1 MVNKHKYGGKEARS
15 DKGPLWRFNEVETG
29 SFNAPEAD
37 YLSRLYF
44 PLMNTAG
51 MKSWVSP
58 DLKGDICAS
67 FSQYLNPP
75 LVTEEMSKTVSSRN
89 CWISIEGE
97 KPWSAT
103 GMSAWQKAYKWAAN
117 PDTSQVDA
125 QPGLFNLT
133 RSNKDLKISTTLRVF
148 IPSTHDKVELII
160 IEVEN
165 QDTKAKTLDVTY
177 SIPLFGRHADNFRDH
192 RQVTTMFQRV
202 FKESHGVRIKANI
215 VHDEHG
221 HSPNHTSYM
230 ALGTD
235 ADGKGPEH
243 IWLKMNDFIGEGG
256 SLDNP
261 EAVFKHLNA
270 PIYHYGEA
278 DGTEAIG
285 AFRFAK
291 TTIQGHSKTSF
302 IIIQGIS
309 DDDEVAEKWVERY
322 GSEEKINAIL
332 EQTQKYWFDYTHR
345 IRFSTADSNFDHW
358 VKWVIYQVRARQ
370 EFGNSFLPDFSYG
383 RGGRGWRD
391 LWQDL
396 LSVLLVDPISA
407 KNEIVNN
414 FKGIRMDGSNATI
427 IGSEPGEFIADRN
440 NVARS
445 WCDHGAWPVFVV
457 DFYMHQTGDFDI
469 LLKELP
475 YWKDQFTHRSK
486 GIDQEW
492 NISQGNLQLNQEEEV
507 YHGSVLEHMILQQL
521 SGFYSVGEHN
531 ILQLEG
537 ADWNDTYDMARERG
551 ESIGF
556 HAFYGN
562 NLRLIA
568 QWLTLLEENGLK
580 EVSLAIEILPLL
592 DTLISQKSLDYGQV
606 KDKERCA
613 FEYFNTVAHKISGEK
628 KKVCISKLREDLEIK
643 SKHIFAHIQDKEWKQ
658 YADDAGFYN
667 GHYDNIGQAIDGVKK
682 DKIQI
687 DLTTQVMAIMQYAA
701 PDQRVPFIMNS
712 VQELLKEKGKK
723 GIRLCR
729 PFKNLDL
736 NVGRLTGFVY
746 GHKEHGSKWMQQ
758 NIMLAYGLY
767 KRGFTARAYQV
778 LDEVY
783 QLSTHSKY
791 SKIFPGIP
799 SYFEPDDRGSYAWLT
814 GSSAWMMLSLTSQM
828 FGVRGL
834 RGNLLLEPK
843 LVPSQFNSK
852 GEASIE
858 LNFRG
863 KRLLVTYVF
872 KPLNKMSEYVIGVI
886 SINDVPLVS
895 TSERLSKY
903 LISTKNL
910 DKYCD
915 EDLNRIKV
923 FLQKK

>member
-1 MVNKHKYGGKEARS
+1 MSNKHKYGGNIARS
-15 DKGPLWRFNEVETG
+15 EKGPLWQFDGIESG
-29 SFNAPEAD
+29 AFHAPEAD

-44 PLMNTAG
+44 PLMNAAG
-51 MKSWVSP
+51 MKSWLSP

-103 GMSAWQKAYKWAAN
+103 GMSAWQKANKWAAN
-117 PDTSQVDA
+117 PDTSEVVA
-125 QPGLFNLT
+125 QPGLFNVS
-133 RSNKDLKISTTLRVF
+133 RRNKDLKIATTMRVF
-148 IPSTHDKVELII
+148 IPSSNDKVELIL

-165 QDTKAKTLDVTY
+165 QDSKAKTLEVTY

-192 RQVTTMFQRV
+192 RQVTTMFQRI
-202 FKESHGVRIKANI
+202 FQETHGIRIKANI

-221 HSPNHTSYM
+221 HSPNQTSFM
-230 ALGTD
+230 VLGAD
-235 ADGKGPEH
+235 AHGNHPEH

-261 EAVFKHLNA
+261 EAVFKHSNA
-270 PIYHYGEA
+270 PIYNDGEA

-285 AFRFAK
+285 AFRFSK
-291 TTIQGHSKTSF
+291 IVLEPNKKTSF

-309 DDDEVAEKWVERY
+309 DDDEIAQKWVEKY
-322 GSEEKINAIL
+322 GREDKINTYL
-332 EQTQKYWFDYTHR
+332 EETKKYWIDYTNR
-345 IRFSTADSNFDHW
+345 INFSTADSNFDNW
-358 VKWVIYQVRARQ
+358 AKWVIYQVRARQ
-370 EFGNSFLPDFSYG
+370 EFGNSYLPDFSYG

-407 KNEIVNN
+407 KSEIINN
-414 FKGIRMDGSNATI
+414 FKGIRLDGSNATI

-457 DFYMHQTGDFDI
+457 NFYMHQTGDFDI

-492 NISQGNLQLNQEEEV
+492 NITQGNLQLNSEEEI
-507 YHGSVLEHMILQQL
+507 YHGSVFEHLLLQQL

-551 ESIGF
+551 ESVGF

-562 NLRLIA
+562 NLRIMA
-568 QWLTLLEENGLK
+568 QWLTLLEEQGVDK
-580 EVSLAIEILPLL
+580 IPLAVEILPLL
-592 DTLISQKSLDYGQV
+592 DTLMTQKTLDYTQI

-613 FEYFNTVAHKISGEK
+613 FEYFSSVGHKISGEK
-628 KKVCISKLREDLEIK
+628 KSICSSKLREDLDIK

-667 GHYDNIGQAIDGVKK
+667 GHYDNIGQAIDGIKK
-682 DKIQI
+682 DKTQI
-687 DLTTQVMAIMQYAA
+687 DLTTQVLAIMNHAA

-723 GIRLCR
+723 GMRLCR
-729 PFKNLDL
+729 PFKQLDL

-746 GHKEHGSKWMQQ
+746 GYKEHGSKWMQQ

-767 KRGFTARAYQV
+767 ERGFISRAYQV
-778 LDEVY
+778 VDEVF
-783 QLSTHSKY
+783 QLSTNSKY

-799 SYFEPDDRGSYAWLT
+799 SYFEPGDRGAYAWLT

-834 RGNLLLEPK
+834 NGDLLLEPK
-843 LVPSQFNSK
+843 LLPSQFNNK

-858 LNFRG
+858 LNFKE
-863 KRLLVTYVF
+863 KRIKVTYIF
-872 KPLNKMSEYVIGVI
+872 KPLNHMSEYVIGVI
-886 SINDVPLVS
+886 NINGVPMVS
-895 TSERLSKY
+895 TSEKLSKY
-903 LISTKNL
+903 LISRERL

-915 EDLNRIKV
+915 QDLNHIKV
-923 FLQKK
+923 FLQRK